1 MQKKYCHLTE
11 KERDKISVLHS
22 QGKKPSEI
30 ASIIGRNRSTIS
42 RELKKKTSVFFRG
55 IYLSSQSHQNIKRN
69 WKNSHK
75 KQRMQD
81 ERIKQYV
88 LEKLEKYWTPEL
100 ISGRI
105 KLDLGLSISHEA
117 IYQYIYDGNLDLV
130 RFLPRKHLSRKKKWK
145 YRKPKRTHIP
155 NRIPIENRPAEA
167 NNRTKFGHFEA
178 DCIESKRGGS
188 KTALL
193 VITDRLT
200 RLVRIKK
207 LARKT
212 AEQASNAIIFALKN
226 LNTINLNTI
235 TYDNG
240 SEFSY
245 HEKINQ
251 ELKTKSFFCNPYH
264 SWEKGTVENINGLIR
279 RFFPKRTDFD
289 IITNRDIQYVENWI
303 NSRPMKCLGFKTPHE
318 KFQELQIVAVTC

>member
-1 MQKKYCHLTE
+1 MQKKYYHLTE

-22 QGKKPSEI
+22 QGKSPSMI
-30 ASIIGRNRSTIS
+30 AKIIGRHRSTIT

-55 IYLSSQSHQNIKRN
+55 MYLSNQSHQNTKRN

-75 KQRMQD
+75 RQRMQD

-88 LEKLEKYWTPEL
+88 LEKLKNYWTPEL

-105 KLDLGLSISHEA
+105 ELDLGLSISHEA
-117 IYQYIYDGNLDLV
+117 IYQYIYDGNRDLV
-130 RFLPRKHLSRKKKWK
+130 KFLPRKHGARKKKWK
-145 YRKPKRTHIP
+145 YRKSKKTHIP
-155 NRIPIENRPAEA
+155 NRIPIENRPSEA
-167 NNRTKFGHFEA
+167 DRRMEFGHFEA
-178 DCIESKRGGS
+178 DTVVSSKS
-188 KTALL
+188 LSALL
-193 VITDRLT
+193 VIVDRLT
-200 RLVRIKK
+200 RKTKIKK

-226 LNTINLNTI
+226 LNTINLSTI

-240 SEFSY
+240 SEFCY
-245 HEKINQ
+245 HEKVNK

-289 IITNRDIQYVENWI
+289 TITDEQIQYVENWI
-303 NSRPMKCLGFKTPHE
+303 NNRPMKCLGFKTPYE
-318 KFQELQIVAVTC
+318 KYQESQLVAVTY